1 MYSNMPEHTLT
12 QAAETANRL
21 YVELTL
27 NNRTSAELLAW
38 AEQLEKYLVLPLRQ
52 KAKDLAK

>member
-1 MYSNMPEHTLT
+1 MYSNIPEHKLT

-27 NNRTSAELLAW
+27 NNRTPEDLLAW
-38 AEQLEKYLVLPLRQ
+38 AEQLEKYLVMPLRQ